1 MSVLKS
7 RLLVRVSGQGI
18 FPFLQGLITQDV
30 AVVQKQPAAAAL
42 FLNPKGRLISDCL
55 IVNQAAEK
63 SVLIDLPV
71 EHVDAIANLLV
82 RHKLRLPLVIEKI
95 PPESIAVHVTEAQDA
110 IPDPRGSFL
119 ANRVYAAPT
128 RYDESDE
135 VRYRKS
141 RLLAG
146 VIEGSEIGSDSAIPI
161 FFNFDLFNC
170 ISFNKGCYTGQE
182 LITRT
187 LRRGVVRKRLF
198 PVTLKEGLT
207 VSPGDAVSIGS
218 TQVGTVLT
226 SQDNVG
232 VALCQIGEA
241 LNEAV
246 QIRSAFERIDPSS
259 ITVGSHK
266 DGTIHLPKYLSSL

>member
-7 RLLVRVSGQGI
+7 RSLVRMSGEGI

-30 AVVQKQPAAAAL
+30 TVVQKQPAAAAL

-71 EHVDAIANLLV
+71 ENVDGIANLLA

-95 PPESIAVHVTEAQDA
+95 PWESIAVHVTDAQDA

-119 ANRVYAAPT
+119 ANRVYAAPQ
-128 RYDESDE
+128 RHDESE
-135 VRYRKS
+135 EIRYRNS

-146 VIEGSEIGSDSAIPI
+146 VIEGSEIGTASTIPI

-198 PVTLKEGLT
+198 PVTVKEGLT

-218 TQVGTVLT
+218 SQVGTVLT
-226 SQDNVG
+226 SQNNVG
-232 VALCQIGEA
+232 VALCQIGDA

-246 QIRSAFERIDPSS
+246 QIQSAFDRIDQSS
-259 ITVGSHK
+259 VSVGSHEG
-266 DGTIHLPKYLSSL
+266 GTIHLPRYLSSL